1 MKGNRNFKKWGQAAG
16 VFALGAT
23 AGSAAA
29 LLLAPASGRTS
40 RKKLAL
46 KFRSMGRTAARGLQQ
61 SKKLLAKKAEGWKDA
76 TVERLG
82 DTREWL
88 MERIPSG
95 NSRHHPRPRRAARC

>member
-1 MKGNRNFKKWGQAAG
+1 MKGNRNLKWGQAAG

-29 LLLAPASGRTS
+29 LLLAPASGRAT
-40 RKKLAL
+40 RKKLVS
-46 KFRSMGRTAARGLQQ
+46 KFHTMKRTATRGLQQ

-76 TVERLG
+76 TVERIG

-88 MERIPSG
+88 MERIPNG
-95 NSRHHPRPRRAARC
+95 NGRHQPMPRRAVRR

>member
-1 MKGNRNFKKWGQAAG
+1 MKGNRNLKWGQAAG

-29 LLLAPASGRTS
+29 LLLAPASGRIS
-40 RKKLAL
+40 RKKLAS

-61 SKKLLAKKAEGWKDA
+61 SKKLLTKKAGVLKEA
-76 TVERLG
+76 AVERIG

-88 MERIPSG
+88 MERIPNG
-95 NSRHHPRPRRAARC
+95 NGRHHTTPRRAARR